1 MWTFW
6 PGAEQRHV
14 EPTGRQ
20 DQSSGISFGDH
31 QAAPRTSSAQTWQG
45 YCSCCQVLYCSL
57 EQHILGSRH
66 QETISSGRSNV
77 STSGLMERFLQDVMH
92 HHPSRYKDSRPTH
105 ADLPSLS
112 SPLMPKEDLS
122 DIALVS
128 EADQETM
135 ATREEMPSTD
145 DESAEQPEL
154 KERRPL
160 PSTRLTAASRAEPAP
175 SVPGA
180 GLHSTTFKGNS
191 PTQGFLHRTNTRAR
205 SPLTQHHMPCTSQ
218 RADARPS
225 VPCDAGVQ
233 VKRGA
238 AEEAGSSGPQDRG
251 AQGVARLVAQAHLR
265 EVRTGDTA
273 QGTGD
278 AGASR
283 DTIGETIEKVIQEY
297 CYGVAQE
304 EEGAFHFV
312 LNSLTKP
319 GNFSISGSSTE
330 WDVPVK
336 FDTEPP
342 KSEVL
347 DLEALKEV
355 RVNLEDKLYES
366 QLYSVLH
373 LPPQSKEENGD
384 AVKEEILPPM
394 PHVPPSFVGK
404 TWSQV
409 MYEDDLKIEAL
420 VREFRSGHFRCYFQ
434 SDSRSDYKEEPHAS
448 AKALSDAGEDAHA
461 TDDRNSS
468 VFLPV
473 SQPEPAK
480 RPAKRKWRMA
490 SRCQV
495 VKVSHSTQTSLL
507 SYPVLKRRVTRKD
520 TGHVADET
528 PEVKTRLCAL
538 KLPEAYNKIMSP
550 LQPKTLVY
558 VLSSPDRA
566 ACPPR
571 PPDVQKARRKRRSV
585 DSESAVRYKYKKTPL
600 KYYDPLT
607 NRILKSLPKGLVLCK
622 AKKPA
627 HVRQLFRSLCPDTN
641 KEPRES
647 DGSSKG
653 KANSS
658 SGLGGT
664 MGTSARSASLSERGS
679 STSALA
685 DRFPLCPLTLP
696 ASCATGP
703 FNLSP
708 VTTTYRNARPERPPP
723 PSEEEEG
730 ARKKDQRTEGGGHER
745 AQARKAGRTCG
756 TSAES
761 PGEARAARSTRR
773 CQRLRSSPPTSLRPR
788 PRQPATESRPRRQSP
803 RMNSGLT
810 LRSSL
815 RPRGRVTRSARR

>member
-6 PGAEQRHV
+6 PGTEQRHI
-14 EPTGRQ
+14 ELTARQ

-66 QETISSGRSNV
+66 RETISSGRSNV

-122 DIALVS
+122 DIVLVS

-145 DESAEQPEL
+145 DESTEQPEP
-154 KERRPL
+154 KERRPPPGHV
-160 PSTRLTAASRAEPAP
+160 PSTRLPAASRAQPAP

-191 PTQGFLHRTNTRAR
+191 PTQGFLHRTSIRAR
-205 SPLTQHHMPCTSQ
+205 SPLTRHHVPCTSQ
-218 RADARPS
+218 MAGTGPC
-225 VPCDAGVQ
+225 VPCDSGVQ

-238 AEEAGSSGPQDRG
+238 AEEADSSG

-265 EVRTGDTA
+265 EVRTEDTV
-273 QGTGD
+273 QGKG
-278 AGASR
+278 

-373 LPPQSKEENGD
+373 LPPQSKEESVD
-384 AVKEEILPPM
+384 AVKEEILPPL
-394 PHVPPSFVGK
+394 PHIPPSFVGK

-434 SDSRSDYKEEPHAS
+434 SDSRSDYKEEPHTS
-448 AKALSDAGEDAHA
+448 GKALSDAGDAHA
-461 TDDRNSS
+461 TDDHNSS

-495 VKVSHSTQTSLL
+495 VKVSHSTQTSVL

-566 ACPPR
+566 ACPAK
-571 PPDVQKARRKRRSV
+571 PPDSLKTRRKRRSV

-627 HVRQLFRSLCPDTN
+627 HVRQLFRSLSPDTN

-658 SGLGGT
+658 SGLCGT
-664 MGTSARSASLSERGS
+664 MGSSARSASLSERGS

-696 ASCATGP
+696 TSCATGP

-708 VTTTYRNARPERPPP
+708 VTTSYRNARPERP
-723 PSEEEEG
+723 SEEEEG
-730 ARKKDQRTEGGGHER
+730 VRKKDQQTDGVGHKR
-745 AQARKAGRTCG
+745 VQARKAGRTCV

-761 PGEARAARSTRR
+761 PGEARAAARSTRR
-773 CQRLRSSPPTSLRPR
+773 CPRLRSSPPTSLRPR
-788 PRQPATESRPRRQSP
+788 PRQPAAESCQRRQSP
-803 RMNSGLT
+803 RVKSGLT